1 MNLSTEYA
9 AHPSRQASGLPQD
22 EGEYVGIPNTK
33 LFEVVRPQ
41 TIKSP
46 HGTSNSPRPPA
57 SSKPPTPPHYQPHPE
72 EAWGP
77 VSKDGP
83 LAPKHPPFP
92 FQTDL
97 QPSSGRACRRLKAEK
112 RAPFGALLHS
122 ASEVRKDYSSSIRTG
137 TKRTSPVGLASRSRA
152 ERRLSFFSLSISAMT
167 SSGVSTVS

>member
-22 EGEYVGIPNTK
+22 EGECVGIPNTK

-41 TIKSP
+41 TVNSP

-72 EAWGP
+72 EAWGL
-77 VSKDGP
+77 SRRRGP
-83 LAPKHPPFP
+83 LLQSIPPSRSR
-92 FQTDL
+92 QTFSRL
-97 QPSSGRACRRLKAEK
+97 QEERAGDCRQKK

>member
-22 EGEYVGIPNTK
+22 EGECVGIPNTK
-33 LFEVVRPQ
+33 LFEMVRPH
-41 TIKSP
+41 TVNSP

-83 LAPKHPPFP
+83 PAPKHPPFP

-97 QPSSGRACRRLKAEK
+97 QAVFRKSVQEIESRKKGRLTAPFCIQLPKSGRTTRLRSAPERSGHHPSDWPAEAGPSGGCPFSACR
-112 RAPFGALLHS
+112 
-122 ASEVRKDYSSSIRTG
+122 
-137 TKRTSPVGLASRSRA
+137 SRP
-152 ERRLSFFSLSISAMT
+152 
-167 SSGVSTVS
+167 